1 MRKGMNLKRAV
12 LILLA
17 FALPTL
23 AEVGTNNSVS
33 VTQTAQTVT
42 LGTAS
47 APAYD
52 VLIVNDS
59 ASANELYFRLFDCD
73 DTPASA
79 TTASIRLE
87 KGESRTY
94 SRSRPASNDVQPQK
108 GFCAISLVCASSET
122 ATARLEWQ

>member
-1 MRKGMNLKRAV
+1 MNLKRAV
-12 LILLA
+12 LILLL

-23 AEVGTNNSVS
+23 AEVDTNNSVS
-33 VTQTAQTVT
+33 VTQTSQTVT

-47 APAYD
+47 VPAYD
-52 VLIVNDS
+52 VLVVNDS
-59 ASANELYFRLFDCD
+59 ASANELYFRLFDCN
-73 DTPASA
+73 DTSAAA

-87 KGESRTY
+87 KGESRAY
-94 SRSRPASNDVQPQK
+94 SRPRPASSDTKTEK